1 VIYFNLVKHFIGLH
15 SSFLLISRKST
26 NFFENSTTCGFFE
39 RMFQNSES
47 FVMPRY
53 LHCDANVKEFVLD
66 GGKDKVKIFEVHI
79 KRFNLMFDLYLSM
92 F

>member
-1 VIYFNLVKHFIGLH
+1 
-15 SSFLLISRKST
+15 
-26 NFFENSTTCGFFE
+26 
-39 RMFQNSES
+39 MFQNSES